1 MQEFQVFN
9 WAAIG
14 ARIRSK
20 RVFLYWFIPVTFVC
34 VLALTYD
41 VPTYFTCA
49 TSLSTEEMRITENN
63 RSFTL
68 NHPENFDLGLSMMTY
83 SIVPDD
89 YDEVVASSDFLC
101 RVLTTPVMTAD
112 SAFSGTY
119 YEYLATQY
127 RYPVHKTFSRLLRGK
142 HQAEVGEPL
151 PALDP
156 FYPRG
161 RADEAIALARKN
173 IGCEIDRQ
181 TKLTTITA
189 KAQDP
194 LVAALIAQA
203 AADSLKQFTA
213 EYYFDKT
220 EHVYEHLQEQIAFV
234 HAEYIEAVK
243 AGDNTYAALLD
254 EAYNSFTRQS
264 IMLNAQ
270 MRYYQTFTTLGNAC
284 VPSEKSGPQ
293 HITIA
298 LLATILIGLLA
309 LCVICRRELFG
320 IANN

>member
-20 RVFLYWFIPVTFVC
+20 RVFLYWFIPATFIC
-34 VLALTYD
+34 VWALTFD

-49 TSLSTEEMRITENN
+49 TSLSTEEMRVTDNE
-63 RSFTL
+63 RSLTL
-68 NHPENFDLGLSMMTY
+68 NRPENFDLGLSMLMY

-89 YDEVVASSDFLC
+89 YDEVVASSEFLC
-101 RVLTTPVMTAD
+101 RVLATPVVTAD
-112 SAFSGTY
+112 SSFSGTY

-127 RYPVHKTFSRLLRGK
+127 RYPIHKAFVRLLRGK
-142 HQAEVGEPL
+142 HQAQVGEPL

-161 RADEAIALARKN
+161 RADEAIGLARKN
-173 IGCEIDRQ
+173 IDCEIDRL
-181 TKLTTITA
+181 TKLTTITV

-194 LVAALIAQA
+194 LVAALIAQS
-203 AADSLKQFTA
+203 AADNLKQFTA
-213 EYYFDKT
+213 EYYLGKT
-220 EHVYEHLQEQIAFV
+220 EQAYEHLQEQIAFV
-234 HAEYIEAVK
+234 HAEYLEAVK
-243 AGDNTYAALLD
+243 AGDNSYATMLD
-254 EAYNSFTRQS
+254 EAYNSFTRQA
-264 IMLNAQ
+264 IMLNVQ

-284 VPSEKSGPQ
+284 VPSEKAGPH

-298 LLATILIGLLA
+298 LLAMIIIGLLA
-309 LCVICRRELFG
+309 LCIICRRELFG
-320 IANN
+320 TTNN

>member
-20 RVFLYWFIPVTFVC
+20 RVFLYWFIPVMFIC
-34 VLALTYD
+34 AWALTFD
-41 VPTYFTCA
+41 VPTYYTCA
-49 TSLSTEEMRITENN
+49 TSLSTEEMRVTDND
-63 RSFTL
+63 RSLTL
-68 NHPENFDLGLSMMTY
+68 NRPENFDLGLSMLAY
-83 SIVPDD
+83 SIIPDD

-101 RVLTTPVMTAD
+101 RVLATPVITAD
-112 SAFSGTY
+112 SAFCGTY

-127 RYPVHKTFSRLLRGK
+127 RYPVHKAFIRLLRGK
-142 HQAEVGEPL
+142 HQAEVGDPL

-161 RADEAIALARKN
+161 RADEAIGLARKN
-173 IGCEIDRQ
+173 IDCEIDRL
-181 TKLTTITA
+181 TKLTTITV

-203 AADSLKQFTA
+203 AADNLKQFTA

-220 EHVYEHLQEQIAFV
+220 EQVYEHLQEQIAFV
-234 HAEYIEAVK
+234 QAEYLEAVR
-243 AGDNTYAALLD
+243 AGDNAYATMLD
-254 EAYNSFTRQS
+254 EAYNSFTRQA

-270 MRYYQTFTTLGNAC
+270 MLYCRTFTTLGNTC
-284 VPSEKSGPQ
+284 VPSEKSGPH

-309 LCVICRRELFG
+309 LCIICRRELFG
-320 IANN
+320 TANN